1 MLMFPEDGG
10 QTLIPGFS
18 CVRWRYVMQNRIV
31 LVDEYDQ
38 IYDDI
43 LPFLSLPPSE
53 FRRRVTHLKT
63 DASLPWRDF
72 SFSFSI
78 RDGHVQTPGAGES
91 TGGKDDLLD
100 IIDEIASMLP
110 DLEVRMNKGD
120 EPAVVISG
128 EAKKRH
134 NDLAER
140 HKSECGDRS
149 HRAHPQTPLISDAS
163 FHSSFAPRPLEKQN
177 PQYSRP
183 PPCTTSQNRQASRP
197 GTRSALPIPQLDES
211 RKVYRSTRRRRVP
224 SCRALSRRSN
234 LRSQPISAS
243 TPRSAIRTASR
254 PGALMVSYG
263 VQMALLLSSEESPG

>member
-1 MLMFPEDGG
+1 
-10 QTLIPGFS
+10 
-18 CVRWRYVMQNRIV
+18 MQNRIV

-78 RDGHVQTPGAGES
+78 RDGRVQNPGAAGES
-91 TGGKDDLLD
+91 TGGGGGGKDDLLD

-120 EPAVVISG
+120 EPAVVVSG

-140 HKSECGDRS
+140 HKSE
-149 HRAHPQTPLISDAS
+149 
-163 FHSSFAPRPLEKQN
+163 
-177 PQYSRP
+177 
-183 PPCTTSQNRQASRP
+183 
-197 GTRSALPIPQLDES
+197 
-211 RKVYRSTRRRRVP
+211 
-224 SCRALSRRSN
+224 
-234 LRSQPISAS
+234 
-243 TPRSAIRTASR
+243 
-254 PGALMVSYG
+254 
-263 VQMALLLSSEESPG
+263 

>member
-1 MLMFPEDGG
+1 
-10 QTLIPGFS
+10 
-18 CVRWRYVMQNRIV
+18 MQNRIV

-78 RDGHVQTPGAGES
+78 RDGHVAADES
-91 TGGKDDLLD
+91 TGGGGGGKDDLLD
-100 IIDEIASMLP
+100 IIGEIASMLP

-149 HRAHPQTPLISDAS
+149 HRAHPQPLLSLT
-163 FHSSFAPRPLEKQN
+163 RPFTH
-177 PQYSRP
+177 P
-183 PPCTTSQNRQASRP
+183 PLPP
-197 GTRSALPIPQLDES
+197 TRKTKPAVLPPAALYDVAEPTGFSPWDSLCPS
-211 RKVYRSTRRRRVP
+211 NSTARRVAQGLPVDTPAKSPFLQSFVATQQP
-224 SCRALSRRSN
+224 SLATDLCEH
-234 LRSQPISAS
+234 PE
-243 TPRSAIRTASR
+243 IRDLNGFTSWC
-254 PGALMVSYG
+254 V
-263 VQMALLLSSEESPG
+263 LLSGAASHQKNLLSDTRARRNALVHS